1 MTSHLKRR
9 TTCRLCDGRSLD
21 LVVPI
26 TPTPV
31 ADAYVTREQLSVP
44 QACYP
49 LDMYQCRSC
58 GHVQL
63 LDVVDPSVLF
73 GNYSYFS
80 GNSAGLVK
88 HFEEYAD
95 SVVAKN
101 APATGGLVIDVGSN
115 DGTFLQCFKR
125 KGYRV
130 LGIDP
135 AENVARVATERG
147 VETLPE
153 FLTPALADR
162 LRAEYGPASVVSANN
177 VFAHTDDMA
186 GMAESIRRMM
196 ADDGV
201 FVFEVSY
208 LLDVIDK
215 MLLGTI
221 FHEHVCYHTV
231 GALQSFLARHGMELI
246 DVERVSIQG
255 GSLIGTAQRA
265 GGRRPV
271 QASVGELLALETKR
285 DIGNP
290 ATLRA
295 FSAELNRVRDEVRGV
310 LHDLHGKGH
319 SIAGFGAAR
328 GGTLLLYHFELGGIL
343 KFIVDD
349 SPDKQGLYS
358 PGHHIPVLPTAALYE
373 QKPDYAFILAWVHS
387 KPIIRNHQKFL
398 AQGGAF
404 ITCFPGM
411 MVVDRNTMPFW

>member
-9 TTCRLCDGRSLD
+9 ATCRLCDSRDLE

-31 ADAYVTREQLSVP
+31 ADAYVGQDQLGVR
-44 QACYP
+44 QECYP
-49 LDMYQCRSC
+49 LDMYLCRAC

-73 GNYSYFS
+73 GHYSYFS

-88 HFEEYAD
+88 HFEEYAEG
-95 SVVAKN
+95 VLRKN
-101 APATGGLVIDVGSN
+101 APQPGSLVVDVGSN

-125 KGYRV
+125 RGYRV

-135 AENVARVATERG
+135 AANVARFACEQG

-153 FLTPALADR
+153 FLNADLARRIRKD
-162 LRAEYGPASVVSANN
+162 YGPAAIVSANN

-186 GMAESIRRMM
+186 GMADSIRAMM
-196 ADDGV
+196 ADDGL

-208 LLDVIDK
+208 LLDVVDK

-231 GALQSFLARHGMELI
+231 GAMQAFLRRHDMELI

-255 GSLIGTAQRA
+255 GSLIGTAQVRG
-265 GGRRPV
+265 GGRPV
-271 QASVGELLALETKR
+271 RGSVGELLRIEEERRIA
-285 DIGNP
+285 DP
-290 ATLRA
+290 ATLRR
-295 FSAELNRVRDEVRGV
+295 FSADLNRVRDEVRGL
-310 LHDLHGKGH
+310 LHDLHGRGH
-319 SIAGFGAAR
+319 TIAGFGAAR
-328 GGTLLLYHFELGGIL
+328 GGTLLLYHFDLGGIL
-343 KFIVDD
+343 RFIVDD

-358 PGHHIPVLPTAALYE
+358 PGHHIPVLPTSALYE
-373 QKPDYAFILAWVHS
+373 RKPDYAFILAWVHS

-398 AQGGAF
+398 AQGGRF

-411 MVVDRNTMPFW
+411 MVVDKDTPPFW